1 MDKKAVDIREALE
14 TVALEFSRGNCS
26 LDLLVKACES
36 YKIKTRFDD
45 GIDYQIIVAKSC
57 YDHIHGI
64 PSDPEIEK
72 AIVPGTTKVIDGV
85 MYVYSATAPGSKDPY
100 GWHVVRKVGK
110 GKTLDDAQISKK
122 QAQVNQLFPN
132 DLSALKVIGAAGG
145 STGAKIVEDVQGNR
159 YVMKRGD
166 ASGNTNNGHV
176 QNEYLANQVYN
187 MLGFKVPDFELY
199 DDNGTAVMLSRF
211 IPGCRKPIPG
221 KDYKAMVQGFI
232 ADTVMAN
239 WDVYQNDNCL
249 VDYSGNIIRVDN
261 GGSLEY
267 RAQGKKKTY
276 DEDVLKSFVGMIQY
290 NQVAYSN
297 LNNSDLLNQIRH
309 LRSRKNDV
317 VEYLKQSGNTVLA
330 DIIGKRIDNLKDIEK
345 YLQNQRAIKDIPI
358 LPRKL
363 KSKKEMY
370 RALTADELKKIY
382 DANPGSNGYGKLL
395 NTGKNGWELLSQVC
409 QLRGFDARPKVVTED
424 EYWKLVAANPD
435 RQFYRGLDKNYVNAD
450 TAVKSLLFEDDCFY
464 GTQAAYGEGIYAH
477 RNDNSGKINRNDRTN
492 YKKESSWEHAK
503 RYAKTGGAI
512 VKGLIED
519 DAKIVK
525 FDDIRAELQRFTPGA
540 KDPDEV
546 RKIQGEIAKID
557 AKIANIQSQID
568 NFDINLKA
576 AVFAKMHFDESAA
589 ADMSQT
595 VNDID
600 WGKVDAF
607 GERDIPTFN
616 DFVVGKMS
624 DWVRAQGG
632 KATVGK
638 GMVTFEL
645 PNSDEKCVVNIYQY
659 NGQFS
664 ILQKNPF
671 APAYNGAVNRFMNW
685 METNHVAKAYEAYKE
700 ERDSKG
706 DKIDALNKQKS
717 DAQDERRKKE
727 VELADSTNVGE
738 STMLG
743 AIYKNKGYRQV
754 LGLFAAIKGYDA
766 IEVKNGN
773 GEANSFYVILNR
785 SKLIVSNSVDYV

>member
-1 MDKKAVDIREALE
+1 MSEKAANIRAALE

-26 LDLLVKACES
+26 IDLLVKAYES
-36 YKIKTRFDD
+36 YKIKTGFDD
-45 GIDYQIIVAKSC
+45 GIDYQILVAKSC
-57 YDHIHGI
+57 YDHINGVET
-64 PSDPEIEK
+64 DVEIEK
-72 AIVPGTTKVIDGV
+72 AILPGTTKVIDGV
-85 MYVYSATAPGSKDPY
+85 MYVYSATAPGSKSQY
-100 GWHVVRKVGK
+100 GWHVVRKVGR
-110 GKTLDDAQISKK
+110 GTTLNDSQISKK
-122 QAQVNQLFPN
+122 QDYVNQLFPK
-132 DLSALKVIGAAGG
+132 DISSLKVISSAGG
-145 STGAKIVEDVQGNR
+145 STGAKIVEDVNGNR

-176 QNEYLANQVYN
+176 QNEYLANQIYN
-187 MLGFKVPDFELY
+187 MLGLRVPDFELY

-211 IPGCRKPIPG
+211 IPGCRKPVPS

-249 VDYSGNIIRVDN
+249 IDYAGNVVRVDN

-267 RAQGKKKTY
+267 RAQGRKKQY
-276 DEDVLKSFVGMIQY
+276 DADVLQSFLGMIQH
-290 NQVAYSN
+290 NQIAYSN
-297 LNNSDLLNQIRH
+297 LKPADVLSQIRE
-309 LRSRKNDV
+309 LRSRKKDV
-317 VEYLKQSGNTVLA
+317 VDYLKESGNTVLA
-330 DIIGKRIDNLKDIEK
+330 DIVGKRIDNLKDIEK

-358 LPRKL
+358 VPRKL

-370 RALTADELKKIY
+370 RALTAEELKKIY

-395 NTGKNGWELLSQVC
+395 NTGKNGWEMLSQVC
-409 QLRGFDARPKVVTED
+409 KLRGFDARPKVVTED
-424 EYWKLVAANPD
+424 EYWKLVAQNRS
-435 RQFYRGLDKNYVNAD
+435 RQFYRGLNKDYISTD
-450 TAVKSLLFEDDCFY
+450 TSIKSLLFDDECFY

-477 RNDNSGKINRNDRTN
+477 RNDRNGVINNNDRTN
-492 YKKESSWEHAK
+492 YKKESAWEHAK
-503 RYAKTGGAI
+503 DYAHSGGAI

-525 FDDIRAELQRFTPGA
+525 FDDLKEELKRFTPGA

-546 RKIQGEIAKID
+546 RKLQAEIAKIN
-557 AKIANIQSQID
+557 AKISGIQSQID
-568 NFDINLKA
+568 NFDVNLKA
-576 AVFAKMHFDESAA
+576 AVFAKMHFDESAS

-595 VNDID
+595 ISDID

-607 GERDIPTFN
+607 GERDIPSFN

-624 DWVRAQGG
+624 DWVKAQGG

-659 NGQFS
+659 NGPFS

-671 APAYNGAVNRFMNW
+671 APHYNAAVNRFANW
-685 METNHVAKAYEAYKE
+685 METNHIAKAYEVYKE
-700 ERDSKG
+700 ERDNKG
-706 DKIDALNKQKS
+706 DKIDALKKQKS
-717 DAQDERRKKE
+717 DAEDERRKKE
-727 VELADSTNVGE
+727 ADLADSTNA
-738 STMLG
+738 SDTTMLG

-773 GEANSFYVILNR
+773 GQANSFYVILNR